1 MANIRFSILPMLAML
16 IVFTVTSR
24 VAGEETPVGEIT
36 EISGSVTVTGSD
48 DRKVDG
54 RKGLPLFPGD
64 QLSTEKGG
72 AVAFSLRQ
80 GSIFRLGEEAQVSID
95 ELSSPDTEDAQ
106 PTLRLALG
114 YLWSKIQSLTG
125 KTTAPILHTPTAV
138 IGVRG
143 TEFDTVVSMDGT
155 SVVAVDEG
163 TVEVEAEDEKA
174 LISKGSMT
182 QAEVGAKPSAPV
194 SAIPKDKRNW
204 QAWRKQRVKMLFK
217 NLPRMAPK
225 YRKRFE
231 TNVNRFTR
239 FAGRVRESSDR
250 VLQGIENGKQARRER
265 DRRKVGSSVQKLR
278 AQIRKFKEITGK
290 FRRGLNRVRVM
301 GRLSH
306 RIEKFV
312 EQKKDRFTN
321 EQLAAIEPNLRS
333 ISQKR
338 TQLKD
343 VARQTIRK
351 IRETSRKLRE
361 FGKQAKKAKS
371 ARESRRRNR

>member
-250 VLQGIENGKQARRER
+250 VLQGIENVKQARRER